1 MEISLTPDGAAYRA
15 GKLTLPRVTTIL
27 KTLQLV
33 RYPDDHAAMALGRAT
48 HLAVRY
54 LLEERLDW
62 KKLDEQ
68 VRPRVEAARK
78 LIKQLD
84 IRPIAIE
91 RPIASN
97 LGYAGT
103 PDLVCTF
110 GKTPQRAVLD
120 WKNGKPQA
128 AAALQLIAYAGGS
141 ASSPIGRMTC
151 ELKADG
157 DYNLVV
163 WPAKE
168 WYGDWRAW
176 LGALSLY
183 GWVEKRRAKRG
194 V

>member
-1 MEISLTPDGAAYRA
+1 MEISLTPDGDHYQA
-15 GKLTLPRVTTIL
+15 GKVIVPRVTHIL

-33 RYPDDHAAMALGRAT
+33 RYPDDPAAMALGQAA

-62 KKLDEQ
+62 KTIDEQ

-78 LIKQLD
+78 LIRDLD
-84 IRPIAIE
+84 IRPVAIE
-91 RPIASN
+91 KTIFST
-97 LGYAGT
+97 LGYAGR
-103 PDLVCTF
+103 PDLICTF
-110 GKTPQRAVLD
+110 GKSSARAVID
-120 WKNGKPQA
+120 FKTGKPQA

-141 ASSPIGRMTC
+141 ANQPIGRMTC

-183 GWVEKRRAKRG
+183 NWVEKRRRKTA
-194 V
+194 